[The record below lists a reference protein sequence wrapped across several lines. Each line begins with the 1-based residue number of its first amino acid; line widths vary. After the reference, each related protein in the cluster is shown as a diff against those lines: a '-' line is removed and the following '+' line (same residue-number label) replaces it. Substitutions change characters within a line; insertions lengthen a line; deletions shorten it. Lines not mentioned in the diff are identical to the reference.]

1 MAIWY
6 QLAQVLSPAPLLLGG
21 WSVGPPEVVGVAPP
35 LVKAGLLPWQGAEGL
50 PPWLGA
56 VDLPP
61 WLDVD
66 ELPPWLDVDELP
78 PWLEA
83 GPCPPPWGVGCT
95 LPGHPTEASVAG
107 VLVRAGLGGRF
118 RPLGQVLGGF
128 GIGLSWRQGTKWIR
142 PCWATL
148 QW

>member
-6 QLAQVLSPAPLLLGG
+6 QSAQVLSLAPLLLGG
-21 WSVGPPEVVGVAPP
+21 WSVGPPEVVGVTP
-35 LVKAGLLPWQGAEGL
+35 LLIEAGLPLWQGADGF

-56 VDLPP
+56 VDLLP

-78 PWLEA
+78 PWLEV
-83 GPCPPPWGVGCT
+83 GPCPPPWGVGWA
-95 LPGHPTEASVAG
+95 PSGHPTEAPMAG
-107 VLVRAGLGGRF
+107 VPVWASLRGRG
-118 RPLGQVLGGF
+118 RPLGRALGVLG
-128 GIGLSWRQGTKWIR
+128 IRWSWRWGTKWIR